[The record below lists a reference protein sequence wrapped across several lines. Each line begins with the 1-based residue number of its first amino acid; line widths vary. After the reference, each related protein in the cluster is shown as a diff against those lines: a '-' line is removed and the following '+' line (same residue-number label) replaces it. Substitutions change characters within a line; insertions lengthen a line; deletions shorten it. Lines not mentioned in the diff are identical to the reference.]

1 MTPHGFVAKWRASP
15 KDGQRHS
22 QSHFNDLCALLGVPD
37 PATAGD
43 PGFGFEKGP
52 PRRPAAAAG
61 STSGSAAAFAGSTRA
76 TAAASATP
84 IASA

>member
-43 PGFGFEKGP
+43 PGFGFEKARQGDRRQRLGRRLEARLLWLGVQGP
-52 PRRPAAAAG
+52 RPQPR
-61 STSGSAAAFAGSTRA
+61 
-76 TAAASATP
+76 
-84 IASA
+84 